1 MVKNSQK
8 AKKPSVTSERVP
20 ISSKPSN
27 LDCRDSGELFDAH
40 IVAVCKIFEKGRG
53 FCRAPCLAVGLLYT
67 CILQGARQA
76 QGPCCTNPSCDL
88 LNGLTLGRFSVGADS
103 TVWRVNR
110 RGPVAPVDPCKAL
123 KPCRGTLELPVT
135 NWRSLALI
143 SSEYPSTISQ
153 NHLTT
158 GVSAVQYF
166 SRVLERQS
174 TMSILPIPP
183 ENK

>member
-8 AKKPSVTSERVP
+8 AKKTSVTSERVP

-76 QGPCCTNPSCDL
+76 QGPCCTNPRPKYCIECQRRYFAADK
-88 LNGLTLGRFSVGADS
+88 FS
-103 TVWRVNR
+103 
-110 RGPVAPVDPCKAL
+110 
-123 KPCRGTLELPVT
+123 
-135 NWRSLALI
+135 
-143 SSEYPSTISQ
+143 
-153 NHLTT
+153 
-158 GVSAVQYF
+158 
-166 SRVLERQS
+166 
-174 TMSILPIPP
+174 
-183 ENK
+183 